1 MCLYLFV
8 YLINVDLILCI
19 DHFGTLRF
27 VIMADI
33 LISLE
38 LSIIMHLP
46 LNYALHVK
54 LIVLK
59 STQNPEGL
67 GFVIVIEAAHTLRVE
82 IGPTIILIVSDS
94 PDN

>member
-1 MCLYLFV
+1 L
-8 YLINVDLILCI
+8 
-19 DHFGTLRF
+19 
-27 VIMADI
+27 ADI
-33 LISLE
+33 LFSLE
-38 LSIIMHLP
+38 VSIIMHLP

-67 GFVIVIEAAHTLRVE
+67 GVIIVIEAAHTLRVE